1 MPARYPGGEVKQAIG
16 NSFLQ
21 LDLRALCIK
30 VVVKM
35 KGGAAWQNRECV
47 YSVSF
52 FSAHREINFALQN
65 QII

>member
-21 LDLRALCIK
+21 IDLRALCIK

-35 KGGAAWQNRECV
+35 KGGAAWQNSECV
-47 YSVSF
+47 YSVSL
-52 FSAHREINFALQN
+52 SSGHTEK
-65 QII
+65 

>member
-1 MPARYPGGEVKQAIG
+1 MPARYPEGDVKQAIG

-35 KGGAAWQNRECV
+35 KGGAGWQNRV
-47 YSVSF
+47 SIVIPLSSV
-52 FSAHREINFALQN
+52 HIEK
-65 QII
+65 